1 MLNHT
6 VLFWLKPS
14 LSKESVQAFH
24 KGLETLKQ
32 IPDIEFIVVGKPSAT
47 ARPVIDRSYDFGLNV
62 IFKSMDHHNR
72 YQVHPIHKKFLETFS
87 ASWTKV
93 LVYDFE

>member
-14 LSKESVQAFH
+14 LSADSVKAFQ

-32 IPDIEFIVVGKPSAT
+32 IPDVESIVVGRPSAT
-47 ARPVIDRSYDFGLNV
+47 DRPVIDRSYDFGLNV
-62 IFKSMDHHNR
+62 IFKSMEQHDR
-72 YQVHPIHKKFLETFS
+72 YQVHAVHKKFLEMFS
-87 ASWTKV
+87 ASWKKV

>member
-6 VLFWLKPS
+6 VLFWLKTT
-14 LSKESVQAFH
+14 LSKESLQAFQ
-24 KGLETLKQ
+24 KGLESLKG
-32 IPDIEFIVVGKPSAT
+32 ISDVESVIVGKPTAT
-47 ARPVIDRSYDFGLNV
+47 DRPVIDRSYTFGLNV
-62 IFKSMDHHNR
+62 VFKSMAEHDR

-87 ASWTKV
+87 SYWTKV